1 MIKVLLGDT
10 ETTGTD
16 HEKDQ
21 IIEAAW
27 LHLPQTV
34 AEFCA
39 VKTPDVFE
47 FYHERFKPSIPIS
60 LGAMSVHN
68 IIDEDLTDCL
78 DHDQF
83 AFPHDADYLIGH
95 NIDFDWQM
103 MGEPEVRRICT
114 LALSRSLFPE
124 LDSHKQAA
132 MIYHIGTIYNRR
144 AWARDVVKGAHA
156 ALDDVRMCAALLRF
170 LILMLKHK
178 GTEVESWEQLALI
191 SDEARIPTV
200 MSFGKHKGL
209 RIEDV
214 PSDYVRWYRGQVDK
228 DEWLLKAFARAGK

>member
-1 MIKVLLGDT
+1 MSVLLGDT

-16 HEKDQ
+16 HETDE

-27 LHLPQTV
+27 LHLPATIE
-34 AEFCA
+34 EFCA
-39 VKTPDVFE
+39 VKSPEKFE
-47 FYHERFKPSIPIS
+47 FYHERFKPSIQIS

-68 IIDEDLTDCL
+68 IIDEDLVDCA
-78 DHDQF
+78 DSS
-83 AFPHDADYLIGH
+83 AFGFPVEAEYLIGH
-95 NIDFDWQM
+95 NIDFDWKM
-103 MGEPEVRRICT
+103 MGEPDVRRICT
-114 LALSRSLFPE
+114 LALSRSMFPE

-132 MIYHIGTIYNRR
+132 MIYHIGRIYGRM
-144 AWARDVVKGAHA
+144 AWARDLVKGAHA

-178 GTEVESWEQLALI
+178 GTVVDTWEQLALI

>member
-1 MIKVLLGDT
+1 MKVLLADT

-16 HEKDQ
+16 HEKDE

-27 LHLPQTV
+27 LHLPATIE
-34 AEFCA
+34 EFCA
-39 VKTPDVFE
+39 VKNPEQFE
-47 FYHERFKPSIPIS
+47 FYHERFKPSIQIS

-68 IIDEDLTDCL
+68 IIDEDLADCA
-78 DHDQF
+78 DSS
-83 AFPHDADYLIGH
+83 AFGFPVEAEYLIGH
-95 NIDFDWQM
+95 NIDFDWKM
-103 MGEPEVRRICT
+103 MGEPDVRRICT
-114 LALSRSLFPE
+114 LALSRHLFPE

-132 MIYHIGTIYNRR
+132 MIYHIGTIYSRR
-144 AWARDVVKGAHA
+144 PWARDLVKGAHA

-170 LILMLKHK
+170 LVLFLRHK
-178 GTEVESWEQLALI
+178 NVRLETWEDLALI
-191 SDEARIPTV
+191 SDDARIPTV

>member
-1 MIKVLLGDT
+1 MKVLLADT

-16 HEKDQ
+16 QETDE

-27 LHLPQTV
+27 LHLPESV
-34 AEFCA
+34 DDFCA
-39 VKTPDVFE
+39 VKSPESFE
-47 FYHERFKPSIPIS
+47 FYRERFKPSIPIS
-60 LGAMSVHN
+60 LGAMSTHN
-68 IIDEDLTDCL
+68 IIDEDLVDCAASST
-78 DHDQF
+78 F
-83 AFPHDADYLIGH
+83 GFPVEAEFMIGH
-95 NIDFDWQM
+95 NIDFDWEM
-103 MGEPEVRRICT
+103 MGSPNVRRICT
-114 LALSRSLFPE
+114 LALSRHLFPE

-132 MIYHIGTIYNRR
+132 MIYHIGRIYKRM

-178 GTEVESWEQLALI
+178 GAEVESWEQLAMI

-228 DEWLLKAFARAGK
+228 DEYLLKAFARAGK